1 MHVCTLVGARPQFV
15 KAAAVS
21 PALKEIGIKET
32 LIHSGQHYDELLSQ
46 IFFDEL
52 GVPPPVSNLEV
63 GSSSHAVQ
71 TGKIMVRLEQFIK
84 ETGPYDAVIVYGDT
98 NTTLAGA
105 LVAAKGN
112 IPLAHVEA
120 GVRSFNWLMPE
131 EINRILT
138 DRVSKW
144 LFAPTETAVA
154 NLKLEGLGESTVLVG
169 DVMLDATHMF
179 AGRAK
184 NKCPLESITHHSPG
198 DYFLATVHRPSN
210 TDIKENLQSIFSA
223 FGQLPLPVILPL
235 HPRTKAVLDQIAVP
249 DNVEITPP
257 VSYLTMLT
265 LTSNAHRVLTD
276 SGGLQKEAFWLD
288 VPCIILREETEY
300 PETLE
305 NNWSV
310 CTGADQES
318 IISAAMGKPTGPQC
332 RLGEGPEGRAATMI
346 ARSLR
351 KKGGER
357 GL

>member
-21 PALKEIGIKET
+21 PALKEAGIRET

-46 IFFDEL
+46 VFFDEL
-52 GVPPPVSNLEV
+52 GVPPPVSNLEA
-63 GSSSHAVQ
+63 GSGSHAAQ
-71 TGKIMVRLEQFIK
+71 TGDIMVRLEKFIE

-120 GVRSFNWLMPE
+120 GIRSFNWLMPE

-138 DRVSKW
+138 DRVSEW
-144 LFAPTETAVA
+144 LFAPTETAVD
-154 NLKLEGLGESTVLVG
+154 NLEREGLKENTLLVG

-179 AGRAK
+179 AERAK
-184 NKCPLESITHHSPG
+184 KLFPLKSITHHNSG
-198 DYFLATVHRPSN
+198 GYCLATVHRPSN
-210 TDIKENLQSIFSA
+210 TDIRENLQSIFSA
-223 FGQLPLPVILPL
+223 FGQLPFPVILPL
-235 HPRTKAVLDQIAVP
+235 HPRTKAVLGHITVP

-276 SGGLQKEAFWLD
+276 SGGLQKEAYWFG
-288 VPCIILREETEY
+288 VPCVILREETEY
-300 PETLE
+300 PETFE

-310 CTGADQES
+310 CAGANQQS
-318 IISAAMGKPTGPQC
+318 IITAAMGRPTGPQC
-332 RLGEGPEGRAATMI
+332 RLGEGPEGRAAAMI
-346 ARSLR
+346 ARSLL
-351 KKGGER
+351 KSA
-357 GL
+357 

>member
-21 PALKEIGIKET
+21 PALKEARIRET
-32 LIHSGQHYDELLSQ
+32 LIHSGQHYDKLLSQ

-63 GSSSHAVQ
+63 GSGSHAAQ
-71 TGKIMVRLEQFIK
+71 TGEIMVRMEQFLE

-120 GVRSFNWLMPE
+120 GVRSFNWSMPE
-131 EINRILT
+131 EINRVLT
-138 DRVSKW
+138 DRMSEW
-144 LFAPTETAVA
+144 LFAPTKIAVE
-154 NLKLEGLGESTVLVG
+154 NLEREGLKDNTLLVG

-179 AGRAK
+179 AERAK
-184 NKCPLESITHHSPG
+184 KLFPLKSITHHKSG
-198 DYFLATVHRPSN
+198 GYCLATVHRPSN
-210 TDIKENLQSIFSA
+210 TDIRENLQSIFSA
-223 FGQLPLPVILPL
+223 FGQLLLPIILPL
-235 HPRTKAVLDQIAVP
+235 HPRTKSVLDRIDVP
-249 DNVEITPP
+249 DNIEITPP
-257 VSYLTMLT
+257 VSYLKMLT

-276 SGGLQKEAFWLD
+276 SGGLQKEAYWLG

-310 CTGADQES
+310 CAGSNQES
-318 IISAAMGKPTGPQC
+318 IINAAMGEPTGPQC
-332 RLGEGPEGRAATMI
+332 RLGEGHEGRSAAMI
-346 ARSLR
+346 ASCLL
-351 KKGGER
+351 K
-357 GL
+357 